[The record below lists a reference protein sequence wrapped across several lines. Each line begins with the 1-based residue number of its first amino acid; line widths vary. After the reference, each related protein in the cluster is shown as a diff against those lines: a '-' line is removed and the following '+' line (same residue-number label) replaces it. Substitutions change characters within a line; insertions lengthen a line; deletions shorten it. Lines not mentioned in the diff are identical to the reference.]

1 MKHNCNYCN
10 YSTTIQRDYDRHL
23 LTDKHIKNVMK
34 ENKNVCEFCG
44 KILGSK
50 QAKYLHKKSCK
61 FKPKE
66 ENEDGKWKE
75 LAEKQQKQIDSL
87 IETNKNSSIA
97 TKESILV
104 AKESAKTAGKSMNMM
119 KYAMVNFKDAPPLL
133 QLTEKQTC
141 QLLEY
146 EGATDKVTEREANEK
161 YVRTMIYKYNDKILH
176 KFFSKMIV
184 SYIKTGDPRDCRV
197 WAADSSRLSLI
208 IMEQI
213 NTKGDTEW
221 KNDKSGKRF
230 ASLVI
235 HPVLNKASSMIDDFV
250 TNQRDLSNPTSNFF
264 IKEMPD
270 SKRKQIMDETHTA
283 LVIKKQIKDDAHEKK
298 ILQYAVP
305 YFNFNHFRSAD
316 KDFEFF
322 DFETSQTEEKFEKP
336 TKVKKT
342 KKEIIKIESSESS
355 SDFSNSESISQS
367 TPIYKYSGKP
377 PIDFRVTMREKRLQ
391 DESSEESVQKPAK
404 FVKKIKK

>member
-1 MKHNCNYCN
+1 
-10 YSTTIQRDYDRHL
+10 
-23 LTDKHIKNVMK
+23 MK

-50 QAKYLHKKSCK
+50 QAKYAHKKSCK

-66 ENEDGKWKE
+66 ENEDEKWKE

-97 TKESILV
+97 T
-104 AKESAKTAGKSMNMM
+104 KESAKTAGKSMNMM

-146 EGATDKVTEREANEK
+146 EGATDKITEREANEK
-161 YVRTMIYKYNDKILH
+161 YVRTMIYKHNDKILH

-184 SYIKTGDPRDCRV
+184 SYIKTGDPRNCRV

-235 HPVLNKASSMIDDFV
+235 HPVLNKASNMIDEFV

-264 IKEMPD
+264 IKKMPD

-283 LVIKKQIKDDAHEKK
+283 LVIKKQLKDDTYEKK

-316 KDFEFF
+316 KEFEFF
-322 DFETSQTEEKFEKP
+322 DFKTSQTEEKFEKP
-336 TKVKKT
+336 IKVKKT
-342 KKEIIKIESSESS
+342 KKEIIKIESSKSS
-355 SDFSNSESISQS
+355 SDSSNSAS

-377 PIDFRVTMREKRLQ
+377 PIDFRVTMREKRLK
-391 DESSEESVQKPAK
+391 DELSEESVQKPKK
-404 FVKKIKK
+404 FVKK